1 MKHYS
6 RAIVITGGAGF
17 IGSHVVRLFVN
28 KYPDYHIINID
39 KLTYAGN
46 LANLDDI
53 KDRPNYTFLKA
64 DICDLETILQ
74 TLRRYDV
81 DGIIHLAAESHVDRS
96 IKDPFTFARTNVMG
110 TLSMLQAAKIF
121 WESQKEPWMMS
132 RVNADGDEVCTDCRF
147 YHISTDEVYGA
158 LELTDPQGIETPFS
172 TKASSAHHH
181 AYGQEFFTEETK
193 YQPHSPY
200 SASKASSD
208 HFVRAFHDTYGMP
221 TIVTN
226 CSNNYGPYQFPEK
239 LIPLFI
245 NNIRH
250 RKPLPVYGTGENVR
264 DWLYVEDHAR
274 AIDLIFH
281 KGKVADTYNI
291 GGFNEWKNIDIIKV
305 LIATTDRLLG
315 REEGADN
322 DLITFVTDRKGHDMR
337 YAIDS
342 RKLQRELGW
351 EPSLQFEE
359 GIEKTVKWYLEHQDW
374 LDNVTSGDYQKYY
387 EKMYGV

>member
-1 MKHYS
+1 MK
-6 RAIVITGGAGF
+6 RNILITGGAGF

-28 KYPDYHIINID
+28 KYPDYHIVNLD

-46 LANLDDI
+46 LANLKDI
-53 KDRPNYTFLKA
+53 EDKPNYTFVKA
-64 DICDLETILQ
+64 DIADLDEM
-74 TLRRYDV
+74 RRIIRAYKI

-110 TLSMLQAAKIF
+110 TLALLQAAKEY
-121 WESQKEPWMMS
+121 WESLPEKF
-132 RVNADGDEVCTDCRF
+132 DGKRF

-158 LELTDPQGIETPFS
+158 LELTHPEGVPAPFT
-172 TKASSAHHH
+172 TKASSEDDM
-181 AYGQEFFTEETK
+181 AYGTEFFVETTK
-193 YQPHSPY
+193 YNPHSPY

-208 HFVRAFHDTYGMP
+208 HFVRAYHDTYGMP

-250 RKPLPVYGTGENVR
+250 GKPLPVYGKGENVR
-264 DWLYVEDHAR
+264 DWLFVEDHAR

-281 KGKVADTYNI
+281 KGNVADTYNI
-291 GGFNEWKNIDIIKV
+291 GGFNEWKNIDLIKVIIKTV
-305 LIATTDRLLG
+305 DRLLG
-315 REEGADN
+315 NAEGHSDK
-322 DLITFVTDRKGHDMR
+322 LITFVTDRLGHDMR

-342 RKLQRELGW
+342 RKLQSELGW

-359 GIEKTVKWYLEHQDW
+359 GIEKTVRWYL
-374 LDNVTSGDYQKYY
+374 DNQEWMDNITSGDYERYY
-387 EKMYGV
+387 EDMYKDR